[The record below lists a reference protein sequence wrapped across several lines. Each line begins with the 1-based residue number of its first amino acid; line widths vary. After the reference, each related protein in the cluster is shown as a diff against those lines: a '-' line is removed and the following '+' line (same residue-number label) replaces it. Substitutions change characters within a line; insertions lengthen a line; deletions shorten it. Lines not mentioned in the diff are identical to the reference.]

1 MLLNQY
7 CIMEEQYG
15 YVAHYNAALF
25 LASLMY
31 VSCRCFYVTS
41 SAISIIES
49 TNLSISSCFYNCS
62 YIYFNQSYSS
72 SFVCLPMTFTN
83 YYAVM
88 LLKGAYITLLIT
100 QLRVM
105 MWSLGAAHIGV
116 NANYLWQLKTPN
128 KYSRW
133 VFHCIKNIKCRNIS
147 KCILYILS

>member
-1 MLLNQY
+1 
-7 CIMEEQYG
+7 MEEQYG
-15 YVAHYNAALF
+15 YYVAHYNALF

-31 VSCRCFYVTS
+31 ISCRCFYVTS
-41 SAISIIES
+41 SAISIVES
-49 TNLSISSCFYNCS
+49 TNCPSPVAFTIAH
-62 YIYFNQSYSS
+62 IYFNQSYSS

-116 NANYLWQLKTPN
+116 NVNYLWQLKTPN

-133 VFHCIKNIKCRNIS
+133 VFHCTKNIKCRNIS